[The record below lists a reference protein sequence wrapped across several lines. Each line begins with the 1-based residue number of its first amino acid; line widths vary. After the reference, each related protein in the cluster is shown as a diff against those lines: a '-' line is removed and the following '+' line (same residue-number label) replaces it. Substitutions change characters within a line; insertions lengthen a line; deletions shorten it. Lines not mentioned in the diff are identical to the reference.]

1 MSVEVKTWKGERRRE
16 LAEMFAAAFA
26 QDQALVSL
34 VGGYSDDVV
43 RRLVIWF
50 EATLQTWPK
59 SQVLVA
65 MRDDIFVGGNIV
77 SLGNEPPKP
86 QFLLMW
92 FLRQALAFGFS
103 VPWRIMQHE
112 KLRMEKYPHSAD
124 LVIEFVAVDAA
135 ARGQGLARRL
145 FEAAYARLST
155 PASIALETGNP
166 QNVAIYNHM
175 GYQERVR
182 YIDEGVEYIVMTCSL
197 AEER

>member
-1 MSVEVKTWKGERRRE
+1 MSVEIKTWKGARRRE
-16 LAEMFAAAFA
+16 LAEMFAVAFA

-34 VGGYSDDVV
+34 VGGHSDDVV

-50 EATLQTWPK
+50 DATLQTWPK

-65 MRDDIFVGGNIV
+65 MRDDAFVGGNIL

-92 FLRQALAFGFS
+92 FMRQALAFGFS
-103 VPWRIMQHE
+103 VPWRVMQHE
-112 KLRMEKYPHSAD
+112 QLRIKHYPQHAD

-145 FEAAYARLST
+145 FEAAYSQLSAPAR
-155 PASIALETGNP
+155 
-166 QNVAIYNHM
+166 
-175 GYQERVR
+175 
-182 YIDEGVEYIVMTCSL
+182 
-197 AEER
+197 